1 MVMMFFL
8 KFNHLFHQ
16 EFDRSPSRKRVQAI
30 EDEAQT
36 EHPRELLLAAPPL
49 LLTLG
54 LPFLTLGL
62 LLITL
67 GPLLITLGLPL
78 LTLGLLLIT
87 GLFLLNL
94 FLGLIITTILPL
106 KPE

>member
-8 KFNHLFHQ
+8 KFNHVFHY

-30 EDEAQT
+30 EDEAQA
-36 EHPRELLLAAPPL
+36 EHPRELLLATPPL
-49 LLTLG
+49 LLTC
-54 LPFLTLGL
+54 GL

-67 GPLLITLGLPL
+67 GPLLLTLGLPL

-94 FLGLIITTILPL
+94 FLGLILTTILPL

>member
-1 MVMMFFL
+1 MMFFL
-8 KFNHLFHQ
+8 KFNHVFHY

-30 EDEAQT
+30 EDEAKT

-54 LPFLTLGL
+54 LLLITLGPHLITFGL

-67 GPLLITLGLPL
+67 GPLLITLGLL
-78 LTLGLLLIT
+78 LPMHSLL
-87 GLFLLNL
+87 LLNL

>member
-1 MVMMFFL
+1 MMFFL
-8 KFNHLFHQ
+8 KFNHLFHY

-30 EDEAQT
+30 EDEAQA
-36 EHPRELLLAAPPL
+36 EHPRELLLATPPL
-49 LLTLG
+49 LLTCG
-54 LPFLTLGL
+54 

-67 GPLLITLGLPL
+67 GPLLLTLGLPL

-94 FLGLIITTILPL
+94 FLGLILTTILPL

>member
-1 MVMMFFL
+1 MMFFI
-8 KFNHLFHQ
+8 KFNHLFHY

-30 EDEAQT
+30 EDEAQA
-36 EHPRELLLAAPPL
+36 EHPRELLLATPP
-49 LLTLG
+49 
-54 LPFLTLGL
+54 
-62 LLITL
+62 L
-67 GPLLITLGLPL
+67 GPLLLTLGLPL

-94 FLGLIITTILPL
+94 FLGLILTTILPL